1 MELNSPLKKMIW
13 FSKIWIKSLIKKKLH
28 SCDNFLDIWTV
39 KNIRLNMCFFLNK
52 CSFLQNSVFSINCW
66 AGKVNS
72 TIQNKIEGIDFSF
85 FFSIKGQEMLLPKPY
100 PLSHIAFRVFPF
112 SRQEKF
118 ISDIIG
124 KRKQINCCHRLNYSE
139 ILSFIHA

>member
-1 MELNSPLKKMIW
+1 MNKITDKKKATLVWQLFRYLNSKKYKTEYV
-13 FSKIWIKSLIKKKLH
+13 F
-28 SCDNFLDIWTV
+28 
-39 KNIRLNMCFFLNK
+39 FFLNK

>member
-1 MELNSPLKKMIW
+1 MNKITDKKKATLVWQLFRYLNSKKYKTEYV
-13 FSKIWIKSLIKKKLH
+13 F
-28 SCDNFLDIWTV
+28 
-39 KNIRLNMCFFLNK
+39 FFLNK
-52 CSFLQNSVFSINCW
+52 CSFLQISVFSINCW